1 MIDPPSAAI
10 LPIAP
15 SATPQRGKDQA
26 GAEDFSAWLDLAAT
40 PAAPSAPNQNARSG
54 RDFLQELLTQE
65 APHPILDLQPPS
77 MPAAELLP
85 SLASGAIRG
94 AMEAPALVEAADIT
108 LPMPSQAVPA
118 PPTMLAFASALAP
131 VPAPMQADA
140 FVATAATNQVF
151 AATTLDRASV
161 NAGGERVDF
170 VTVLWHLQA
179 NAGLSYR
186 SADGDALHSVGDRF
200 AQALAMPTNASGLGA
215 GQGRMST
222 PPLAVEDRQPLAL
235 QRLAALAQLRDA
247 RREESGAGSLDA
259 AAQRAGWAPLLTW
272 PQRVLRWLGDDAGT
286 TAWVRDYQMDLSKV
300 QTLLDSLRC
309 LAEQQGLPLRRVML
323 NGHELWRSP
332 STP

>member
-1 MIDPPSAAI
+1 MINPSSAAI
-10 LPIAP
+10 LPIA
-15 SATPQRGKDQA
+15 SGATPQRGKDQA
-26 GAEDFSAWLDLAAT
+26 GAEDFSAWLDLALT
-40 PAAPSAPNQNARSG
+40 PVAPIEVRPDDQSG
-54 RDFLQELLTQE
+54 RNFLLALQTQE
-65 APHPILDLQPPS
+65 APHPMLVLQPLS
-77 MPAAELLP
+77 ASTVELALASGTEANLGALAAAELLEP
-85 SLASGAIRG
+85 NSELPV
-94 AMEAPALVEAADIT
+94 APAA
-108 LPMPSQAVPA
+108 
-118 PPTMLAFASALAP
+118 ASAVAAAP
-131 VPAPMQADA
+131 VPAPAPAPDLASMRADPSA
-140 FVATAATNQVF
+140 APAATTQAL

-186 SADGDALHSVGDRF
+186 SADGDALQFIGDRF
-200 AQALAMPTNASGLGA
+200 AHLPVMPMNASGPGV

-222 PPLAVEDRQPLAL
+222 PPLAIEDRQPLAL
-235 QRLAALAQLRDA
+235 QRLAVLAQLRDA
-247 RREESGAGSLDA
+247 RREEASAGGLDA

-272 PQRVLRWLGDDAGT
+272 PQRVLRWLGDGEGT